1 MIISEKQTCQ
11 LIQIANIYL
20 DVMKSIENID
30 KAWITECGSNNK
42 KNVALLLQEIYDQQ
56 SDKLIEIK

>member
-1 MIISEKQTCQ
+1 MIISEKQVYQ

-20 DVMKSIENID
+20 DVMRAVESID
-30 KAWITECGSNNK
+30 KTWITECGSNNK
-42 KNVALLLQEIYDQQ
+42 KNVEMLVQEICDQQ